1 MCRGKLRTQST
12 ARTLGQKDTA
22 NQKSRFGPPGRNPQ
36 SMIASKPTQK
46 WGSEREG
53 LNNLVNILSLSFFF
67 FFSVSLAQVL
77 VLVQTHR
84 WESSTFS

>member
-67 FFSVSLAQVL
+67 FCQFGPGPGAGPNTQVG
-77 VLVQTHR
+77 VIYI
-84 WESSTFS
+84 